1 MHQLFM
7 EGNRIFC
14 LLREYGKQIILADS
28 PQELRKRTRSQSQ
41 ILYSSHR
48 ETDFNIHQIL
58 QQTASCNN
66 IQIRS
71 LFIELPKKCYGFRR
85 ILNLVDENKGSSFFL
100 NLTDTGIQHIHQVV

>member
-7 EGNRIFC
+7 EGNRILS
-14 LLREYGKQIILADS
+14 LLREYGKQIILDS

-58 QQTASCNN
+58 QQTASSNN
-66 IQIRS
+66 IQIWS
-71 LFIELPKKCYGFRR
+71 LFIEIP
-85 ILNLVDENKGSSFFL
+85 E
-100 NLTDTGIQHIHQVV
+100 

>member
-7 EGNRIFC
+7 EGNRIFR
-14 LLREYGKQIILADS
+14 LLREYGKQIILTDS
-28 PQELRKRTRSQSQ
+28 SQEFRKRTRSQSQ

-48 ETDFNIHQIL
+48 KTDFNIHQIL

-66 IQIRS
+66 IQIGS
-71 LFIELPKKCYGFRR
+71 LFIEIPKKCYGFRR
-85 ILNLVDENKGSSFFL
+85 IQNLVDKNKCSSFFL

>member
-66 IQIRS
+66 IQIWS
-71 LFIELPKKCYGFRR
+71 LFIEIP
-85 ILNLVDENKGSSFFL
+85 E
-100 NLTDTGIQHIHQVV
+100 